1 MDHKTPAAFRPDF
14 LWGAATSAYQVEG
27 AWDTDGKG
35 PSVQDA
41 RGNYPEG
48 TTDFKVAADH
58 YHRFEEDV
66 KLFSELGLKAY
77 RLSVAWTRIVPDG
90 DGAVNPDGVAFYHR
104 LFDALLAHGIEPVV
118 TVYHFDLPQ
127 ALQDKGGWT
136 SRSTIDAFARY
147 CEVLFEEYGSKVKHW
162 LTINEQNMMIL
173 HGAAIGTSATTSDD
187 PKRELYQQ
195 NHHMMVAQAR
205 VTKTCHDMLPAA
217 KIGPAPNISVVY
229 PATSKPEDVL
239 AAGDYNAIRN
249 WLYLDMAAYGTYN
262 PTAWAWMTERGIA
275 PEIAEGD
282 LEVLAAGRAD
292 YLALNYYSTATVA
305 APLDDGAVT
314 YEGGDQQLAV
324 GESGV
329 FRAVSNPHLP
339 TTEFGWEIDPVG
351 FRTTLREV
359 YDRYRLPIMVTE
371 NGLGGFDTVED
382 GEIHDDYRI
391 AYLAEHIDQM
401 RLAVSDGVDVIG
413 YHPWSAMDLISTH
426 QGVAKRYGFVYVDR
440 DEFDL
445 KELRRIR
452 KDSFFWYQQ
461 LIKGNGSL

>member
-66 KLFSELGLKAY
+66 RLFAELGLKAY
-77 RLSVAWTRIVPDG
+77 RLSIAWTRIVPDG
-90 DGAVNPDGVAFYHR
+90 DGAVNPDGIAFYHR
-104 LFDALLAHGIEPVV
+104 LFDALLAHDIEPVV

-147 CEVLFEEYGSKVKHW
+147 CEVLFEEFGSKVTHW

-173 HGAAIGTSATTSDD
+173 HGAAIGTAGTISDD

-205 VTKTCHDMLPAA
+205 VTKMCHDMLPAA

-229 PATSKPEDVL
+229 PASCKPEDVL
-239 AAGDYNAIRN
+239 AASDYNAIRN
-249 WLYLDMAAYGTYN
+249 WLYLDMAVYGTYN
-262 PTAWAWMTERGIA
+262 PTAWAWMTAAGIA
-275 PEIAEGD
+275 PEFAED
-282 LEVLAAGRAD
+282 DAEVLKAGTAD
-292 YLALNYYSTATVA
+292 FLALNYYSTATVA
-305 APLDDGAVT
+305 AA
-314 YEGGDQQLAV
+314 EGGEAVDSGVCDQQLSA
-324 GESGV
+324 GEAGV
-329 FRAVSNPHLP
+329 FRPVSNPHLA

-351 FRTTLREV
+351 FRSTLRDV

-391 AYLAEHIDQM
+391 TYLSTHIEQM

-426 QGVAKRYGFVYVDR
+426 QGVAKRYGFIYVDR